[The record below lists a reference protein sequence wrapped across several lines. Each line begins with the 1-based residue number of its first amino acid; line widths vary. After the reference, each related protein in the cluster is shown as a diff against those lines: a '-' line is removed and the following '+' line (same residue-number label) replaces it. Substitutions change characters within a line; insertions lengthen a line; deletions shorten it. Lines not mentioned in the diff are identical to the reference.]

1 MGTTSRLG
9 CDKAGSI
16 VRDGARAN
24 DVVGRSA
31 PRLRLRRTLPTGGL
45 ALAMRR
51 SVASAEKLTAT
62 GLAKRATHSTMTV
75 RYEKP

>member
-1 MGTTSRLG
+1 MTSWV
-9 CDKAGSI
+9 APHPGS
-16 VRDGARAN
+16 A
-24 DVVGRSA
+24 SA
-31 PRLRLRRTLPTGGL
+31 ATLPTGGL